1 MSLLL
6 VTSNTNLQ
14 TVETNEIINLGS
26 VIRKYCKKIN
36 CVPTFNFTGQT
47 ISLLQ
52 SGIYEVSVNITFT
65 GEVAGTATFQ
75 LEKNGV
81 ALTGATASETIS
93 VVDTEVRSVAFN
105 FPILVNNTCVLNTL
119 STDLTNLTVVNTGI
133 GTTIQN
139 ITVFVTKKV

>member
-65 GEVAGTATFQ
+65 GTVAGTATFQ

-81 ALTGATASETIS
+81 ALTGATASETITTA
-93 VVDTEVRSVAFN
+93 DTELRSVAFN

>member
-133 GTTIQN
+133 ETTIQN